1 MSAYEQQWAQ
11 WQRLMANSAETTRAL
26 IYARA
31 ANDTAAAVAAGR
43 VEVAAAADQLA
54 EMALAHNLDA
64 AWAEE
69 TVGTAFGRIDAI
81 RVELEREKTK
91 ANGATVRF
99 VSKPEFLAGFIP
111 PDYLIDGMLQ
121 RRFVYAMTGQTGHAK
136 TAIALRV
143 AELVSCADYA
153 VLGDHRVE
161 KGHVIY
167 FVGENPD
174 DVRMRVIG
182 ANSRRNDDA
191 MKDTITFIPGVFNIA
206 QLYATIAGHAQQI
219 GGCDLVV
226 IDTSAA
232 YFLGDEEM
240 SNTQMGNHARLLRR
254 LTELPGAPCV
264 LVLCHPVKH
273 VVEPSQLLPRGGG
286 AFLAEMDG
294 NLTVWKHEDMIELH
308 HGKMRGPGFE
318 PMNFRLETIRTPR
331 LVDAKGRELPTVQA
345 VTITRSEEDSQTAKV
360 VEDEDKVMAVLLS
373 DPEASLADIA
383 EACGWRNDRGELL
396 RARVQRVISRLEKSK
411 PAQVRKNR
419 NKWELTEDG
428 KANARKAVLLQR
440 SRDYAAQ
447 DEERVL

>member
-1 MSAYEQQWAQ
+1 MKFEQQWSQ
-11 WQRLMANSAETTRAL
+11 WQRLMAGVSAEARAVVFS
-26 IYARA
+26 RA

-43 VEVAAAADQLA
+43 VEVGVAADRLA
-54 EMALAHNLDA
+54 EMALAHDLDA
-64 AWAEE
+64 TWAQE

-81 RVELEREKTK
+81 RVELEREKAK
-91 ANGATVRF
+91 ANGSTVHF
-99 VSKPEFLAGFIP
+99 VSKPEFLAGFVP

-136 TAIALRV
+136 TAIALRI

-191 MKDTITFIPGVFNIA
+191 MKDTITFIPGVFNIS
-206 QLYATIAGHAQQI
+206 QLYATIARHAQQI
-219 GGCDLVV
+219 GGCDLAI

-264 LVLCHPVKH
+264 LVLCHPIKH
-273 VVEPSQLLPRGGG
+273 VTEPSQLLPRGGG

-294 NLTVWKHEDMIELH
+294 NLTVWKHEEMIELH

-318 PMNFRLETIRTPR
+318 PMNFKLETIRTPS
-331 LVDAKGRELPTVQA
+331 LTDALGRELPTVQA

-360 VEDEDKVMAVLLS
+360 VEDEDKVMGALLA
-373 DPEASLADIA
+373 DPEASFADIA

-396 RARVQRVISRLEKSK
+396 RARVQRVMVRLEKSK

-419 NKWELTEDG
+419 NRWELTEDG
-428 KANARKAVLLQR
+428 KVNARKAVLLQR
-440 SRDYAAQ
+440 SKDYEER